1 MFSFLTIEFVK
12 NIFLAF
18 ILLLSFIYQIALLI
32 SLFRNRHDISLISA
46 IKRGDKLS
54 KAGIFFMV
62 LMSIIVYQ
70 ALFVS
75 TGVQTDLVYLMG
87 IIVCGDVG
95 AKYVSNQHNIELKKI
110 QKTNVEMDPKDFEDL

>member
-18 ILLLSFIYQIALLI
+18 ILLLSFIYQVALLI
-32 SLFRNRHDISLISA
+32 SLFRHRHEISLISA
-46 IKRGDKLS
+46 IKRGDRLS

-70 ALFVS
+70 ALFIP
-75 TGVQTDLVYLMG
+75 TGVQNDLVYLMG

>member
-18 ILLLSFIYQIALLI
+18 ILLLSFIYQVALLI

>member
-1 MFSFLTIEFVK
+1 MFSFLTIEIVQ
-12 NIFLAF
+12 NVFLAF
-18 ILLLSFIYQIALLI
+18 ILILSFIYQVALLV
-32 SLFRNRHDISLISA
+32 SLFRHRHEISLISA
-46 IKRGDKLS
+46 IKRGDRLS

-70 ALFVS
+70 ALFIP
-75 TGVQTDLVYLMG
+75 TGVQNDLVYLMG

>member
-1 MFSFLTIEFVK
+1 MFSFLTIEVVK

-18 ILLLSFIYQIALLI
+18 ILLLSFIYQVALLV
-32 SLFRNRHDISLISA
+32 SLFRHRDEISLISA
-46 IKRGDKLS
+46 VKRGDRLS

-70 ALFVS
+70 ALFVP
-75 TGVQTDLVYLMG
+75 TGVQNDLVYLMG

-95 AKYVSNQHNIELKKI
+95 AKYVSNKHNIELKKI
-110 QKTNVEMDPKDFEDL
+110 QKANEEMDPKDMEDL